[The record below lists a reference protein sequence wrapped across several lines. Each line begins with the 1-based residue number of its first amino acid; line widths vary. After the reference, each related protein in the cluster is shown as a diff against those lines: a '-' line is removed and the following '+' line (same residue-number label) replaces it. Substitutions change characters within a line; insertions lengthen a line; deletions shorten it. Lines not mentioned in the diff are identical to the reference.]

1 MAIEN
6 VPNDKKTTYSPFF
19 EDRYQIKYLWW
30 SLGFPLTFVD
40 HSFTCL
46 KFSPVLE
53 YGKHALFLLLMS
65 LSFAY
70 FSYAQMK
77 RQQTWNFTTATLSM
91 LKEVG
96 ISDLDIGVLTCIPF
110 VNLISNSIYFM
121 SFKNDHP
128 GWNIISKS
136 LANIDE
142 EIEACL
148 REKIPISHKSSLGR
162 YKKWLILW
170 IIMVISIGMMTL
182 CWSTVFNSSEN
193 VSNVEKIIYGVVYF
207 FFALG
212 YIYPPVA
219 YSADLIFSCIVSGTK
234 STFDKYEVLLKSW
247 NARKRGENS
256 DQTAPDPIQ
265 NVTSKLMR

>member
-6 VPNDKKTTYSPFF
+6 VPNEKKTIFSPFF

-46 KFSPVLE
+46 KFNPALE

-128 GWNIISKS
+128 GWNRISKS
-136 LANIDE
+136 LSGINE
-142 EIEACL
+142 EVQIHF
-148 REKIPISHKSSLGR
+148 REKIPVIQNSLLTG
-162 YKKWLILW
+162 YKKWILLW
-170 IIMVISIGMMTL
+170 IIEVISIGMMTI
-182 CWSTVFNSSEN
+182 CWSTIFSSSEN
-193 VSNVEKIIYGVVYF
+193 VSTVEKIIFGVVNF
-207 FFALG
+207 LFTLG

-219 YSADLIFSCIVSGTK
+219 YSADLIFSCLVSETK
-234 STFDKYEVLLKSW
+234 VAFDNFELLVKSW
-247 NARKRGENS
+247 IAIKRARHS
-256 DQTAPDPIQ
+256 DQT
-265 NVTSKLMR
+265 VTDVVQKITDM